1 LWEQLS
7 VDPVEWIPEKI
18 VDAIMI
24 FKFRGRRAPIGDR
37 SRFPTYERCRFE
49 SYKARG
55 VCAYS
60 EAISILNP
68 VTDAIHI
75 VQGPAK
81 CATCATYAWNA
92 RGSFSSMAAPHG
104 GQDNIFFYNER
115 KLSQF
120 IQELAANYSPRA
132 IFIYSTCTGGTNGC
146 DINAICKSAA
156 KDLMIPVIPVMSGM
170 SGISGMPITSSKAFK
185 PSPPTTHII
194 PAGCTPF
201 RAERGYEAA
210 CDALLMLIGGRS
222 YKPQS
227 PYSMNIMGDYN
238 IAGDLWP
245 IRSCFEEIGIEVVST
260 ITGDSRVAEIQR
272 AHCAGLNLVQCCS
285 SMISL
290 AKKLEEKYGTPYKR
304 VSFLGIEETSS
315 AIRTAAEFF
324 ENPGMVN
331 ESEKMISR
339 ETRRILQQIEHY
351 KARVVGKR
359 AAIYLNG
366 ASKAA
371 SLIKALRELGMEV
384 VAVGIRDGD
393 WVDRQRIRNLIGCDA
408 VDVDDLDPSELK
420 DLLVKKE
427 VDLVIPGIK
436 EQFAVRNLGM
446 PFCDICHDRTYA
458 FEGFD
463 GMINFARDVDT
474 AINNRTKRPPA
485 RRRDRRGRPIGTILK
500 QGQSGTSKGCK

>member
-1 LWEQLS
+1 
-7 VDPVEWIPEKI
+7 
-18 VDAIMI
+18 MI
-24 FKFRGRRAPIGDR
+24 FECRERRAPIGDR

-49 SYKARG
+49 NYKARG

-60 EAISILNP
+60 KAISILNP
-68 VTDAIHI
+68 ITDAIHI
-75 VQGPAK
+75 VQGPTK

-92 RGSFSSMAAPHG
+92 RGSFSSMAAPYG

-120 IQELAANYSPRA
+120 IQELAANYRPRA
-132 IFIYSTCTGGTNGC
+132 IFIYSTCIGGTNGC

-156 KDLMIPVIPVMSGM
+156 KDLRIPIVPAG
-170 SGISGMPITSSKAFK
+170 
-185 PSPPTTHII
+185 SPP
-194 PAGCTPF
+194 F
-201 RAERGYEAA
+201 QAERGYEAA

-222 YKPQS
+222 YEPQS
-227 PYSMNIMGDYN
+227 PYSVNIMGDYN

-245 IRSCFEEIGIEVVST
+245 IRSYFEEIGIEVVST

-290 AKKLEEKYGTPYKR
+290 AKKLEEKYGTPYQR
-304 VSFLGIEETSS
+304 VSFMGIEETSS
-315 AIRTAAEFF
+315 AIRAVAEFF
-324 ENPGMVN
+324 EDQGMIN
-331 ESEKMISR
+331 ESEKMIFR

-351 KARVVGKR
+351 KARVAGKR

-371 SLIKALRELGMEV
+371 SLIKALRELGIEV
-384 VAVGIRDGD
+384 IAVGIRDGD
-393 WVDRQRIRNLIGCDA
+393 WVDRQRIRNLIGSDA
-408 VDVDDLDPSELK
+408 VDMDELDPSELR

-436 EQFAVRNLGM
+436 EQFAVRGLRM

-463 GMINFARDVDT
+463 GMINFAKDVDT
-474 AINNRTKRPPA
+474 AINNRTKKPQA
-485 RRRDRRGRPIGTILK
+485 RKKDRRGRPIGTVLK
-500 QGQSGTSKGCK
+500 QGQSGTCKGCK